1 VVAPSAVRR
10 AARAAA
16 LAFLLAALAATAGVP
31 PARAAASRERAAS
44 APTAPA
50 GIAVSTPRHAT
61 APEPAPRRTSFGAI
75 AALAPVRIAFVG
87 STSQPVEGIDV
98 PACRAGSRWCLAH
111 ATATA
116 PA

>member
-1 VVAPSAVRR
+1 VVAPSPVRR
-10 AARAAA
+10 AAKIAG
-16 LAFLLAALAATAGVP
+16 LAFLLGALVATAGVP

-50 GIAVSTPRHAT
+50 SIAVATPRHA
-61 APEPAPRRTSFGAI
+61 APPEPAPQRTCAGAI

-87 STSQPVEGIDV
+87 STRQPVEGIDV